1 MKIVLFI
8 FLLVVGLT
16 LLVAGY
22 TAPARAKADISLNQN
37 VRLDIKKFDA
47 QEKAKY
53 PSAYENKLSDEQ
65 LKPFEDMTD
74 FLQQESAETKGTIQ
88 YCTGWLIIAVA
99 CIVFTFGR
107 NEKST
112 KPV

>member
-1 MKIVLFI
+1 MKIVLSI

-16 LLVAGY
+16 FLVAGY
-22 TAPARAKADISLNQN
+22 TAPARAKAEISLNRDA
-37 VRLDIKKFDA
+37 RLASKKFDA
-47 QEKAKY
+47 EEKAKY
-53 PSAYENKLSDEQ
+53 PLAYENSLSDEQ

-74 FLQQESAETKGTIQ
+74 FLEQESAETKGTIQ

-99 CIVFTFGR
+99 SIVFTFGR

-112 KPV
+112 SAI